1 MAQVELE
8 LDGGHGG
15 KDPGAVG
22 PTGLK
27 EAAVTLALVKKVG
40 AILATQ
46 GIALGYTRIDDRY
59 VSLDD
64 RCAIANKAK
73 ARAFISIHINSAVT
87 PKATGTETHAYSK
100 GGNGDKLAQ
109 AIQKRLQPATGL
121 ADRGVKYSNFA
132 VLRETAMPAALVE
145 VCFISNPK
153 EEALLKQEAFLDKVA
168 MAIALGYLD
177 YTGRKYKAPGKVDP
191 KPQPK
196 PEVKPTTAPA
206 APNGTPILATA
217 TATLSR
223 AQAWAKLNGATAVFI
238 DLARIYWG
246 FATTRGGVDPAVA
259 YCQAA
264 KETGFGKFGGVIDA
278 TFNNPCGM
286 KTETGGGDKDPAAH
300 MRFKSWDDGVKAH
313 LDHLA
318 LYAGA
323 PGYPRKDT
331 TDPRHFIYVT
341 GKATT
346 VEALSEAWAP
356 STTYGQE
363 ITALMDDL
371 KAVKEGN
378 DALDKATQDIKRLND
393 LVGKLQME
401 AYDAKALTEKY
412 KAQAET
418 LKKQLESAGA
428 DPAKLDQ
435 LKKDLDSATNRAVTA
450 ERAVADLK
458 AQLDK
463 IAQLK
468 QALIEII
475 GGM

>member
-40 AILATQ
+40 AILTTQ
-46 GIALGYTRIDDRY
+46 GIAIGYTRVDDRY
-59 VSLDD
+59 VDLGD

-100 GGNGDKLAQ
+100 GGSGDKLAQ

-132 VLRETAMPAALVE
+132 VLRETAMPAALIE

-168 MAIALGYLD
+168 MAVALGYLD
-177 YTGRKYKAPGKVDP
+177 YTGRTYKAPGKVA
-191 KPQPK
+191 PK
-196 PEVKPTTAPA
+196 PEPKPESNKATPPV
-206 APNGTPILATA
+206 APNGTPILAA
-217 TATLSR
+217 TTITVGQ
-223 AQAWAKLNGATAVFI
+223 AQAWAKLKGATSTFI

-246 FATTRGGVDPAVA
+246 FAAARGGVNPALA

-286 KTETGGGDKDPAAH
+286 KTATGGGDMDPAAH

-318 LYAGA
+318 LYAGS

-363 ITALMDDL
+363 IKALMDDL
-371 KAVKEGN
+371 KAVKEGTQAI
-378 DALDKATQDIKRLND
+378 DQATTDLQQLKATIA
-393 LVGKLQME
+393 KLTTE
-401 AYDAKALTEKY
+401 AADAKALAEKY
-412 KAQAET
+412 KAQAEA

-428 DPAKLDQ
+428 DPAKLEQ
-435 LKKDLDSATNRAVTA
+435 LKKDLENATSRAVVA

-458 AQLDK
+458 AQLAKVD
-463 IAQLK
+463 QLK
-468 QALIEII
+468 KTIKELI